1 MTLENSADGDSAIF
15 TALRFADEAHSGQFR
30 KGSRVPY
37 LIHPLNVA
45 KILLDRG
52 CSDELAVAA
61 LLHDTVEDTPVTV
74 EEIRTIFGDAVAR
87 LVEFATEPAKLW
99 TWERRK
105 EHTLEI
111 LGSGEP
117 AALLLSVADKLDNI
131 RSIRTDLERCGE
143 KAWERFK
150 RPRIKQRWYYGSL
163 SRIFDARLIESPGVD
178 LAAQFRT
185 EVEAVFGQK

>member
-1 MTLENSADGDSAIF
+1 MTPENEGDGTGAIF
-15 TALRFADEAHSGQFR
+15 AALRFADEAHSGQVR
-30 KGSRVPY
+30 KGTRIPY

-45 KILLDRG
+45 KILLDHG

-105 EHTLEI
+105 QHTLDL

-117 AALLLSVADKLDNI
+117 TALLLSIADKLDNI
-131 RSIRTDLERCGE
+131 RSIRYDLERCGE

-150 RPRIKQRWYYGSL
+150 RPRDKQRWYYESL
-163 SRIFDARLIESPGVD
+163 SRIFDARLVEAPGVN